1 MWGIL
6 GILWGILALFG
17 IGVFIALF
25 MGAGLGSSEHSR
37 NQIPHDSRGNYE
49 KGRWNTRC

>member
-1 MWGIL
+1 MWSVL
-6 GILWGILALFG
+6 GILWGILAFFG

-37 NQIPHDSRGNYE
+37 KQTLLVGAKFWR
-49 KGRWNTRC
+49 K